1 MLLQKTKEGGRGA
14 ATAMSCT
21 RALSSAQKQMG
32 FDTRLYRHLICFAG
46 QGTLKEPLHPKPK
59 KSAAEMVGRGL
70 RPLKSPPATPKKA
83 GTERDLSEHTRT
95 LTLQGKA
102 DYCEAQVQRLIL
114 ADGKPYLLQ

>member
-1 MLLQKTKEGGRGA
+1 MLLQTTEGGRGA

-21 RALSSAQKQMG
+21 RALSSAQKHMG
-32 FDTRLYRHLICFAG
+32 FDTRLYRHLLSVS
-46 QGTLKEPLHPKPK
+46 QGRGRSKNPYTPKPK

-70 RPLKSPPATPKKA
+70 RPLKSPPATPKEA
-83 GTERDLSEHTRT
+83 GTERDLSDHTRT